1 MSAVSFATVR
11 PLERAKS
18 QPLVLSLFFV
28 AALMASVPLENCT
41 VLPAIG
47 SIARLIGL
55 VAAGMVLVDAALKL
69 GFRRW
74 HAAHLPLLL
83 FVVWSAW
90 TYIWSVYPP
99 YTRERITTNLQL
111 LVFVWVIWQTVRNL
125 RDLRVVLQGFVLGAC
140 CAAIWTMVNARDL
153 HAYSGIRFSGAGS
166 DPNELGLTMVI
177 GMVMAFYISTTSPTS
192 LKRILWLVPLPLCI
206 VAVILT
212 VSRSAAIETALA
224 LLCIS
229 FWHVTTSSKLR
240 FAPIVGGVVLL
251 AIGAAFVP
259 KANFRRLGTIESEI
273 STGHIGARGQLWKAG
288 IQMFEQRPILGTGA
302 ATFAYAA
309 EPIIGRDLAAH
320 NTYVS
325 VLTETGM
332 IGFLI
337 FAIALVTFGLLAL
350 TFRGNE
356 RFLWL
361 IVMLVW
367 GLGVFSLTF
376 EYKKTTWSVFGL
388 LVATSSVSE
397 MTQVR
402 PRRLRRMYKQSEL
415 LTAKA

>member
-1 MSAVSFATVR
+1 MTTLRAHPRVQSL
-11 PLERAKS
+11 PLS
-18 QPLVLSLFFV
+18 TIFV

-47 SIARLIGL
+47 SISRLIGL
-55 VAAGMVLVDAALKL
+55 VATGMVVLDAALKL

-74 HAAHLPLLL
+74 HAAYLPLLL

-90 TYIWSVYPP
+90 SYIWSVYPP

-111 LVFVWVIWQTVRNL
+111 LVFVWVIWQAVRNL
-125 RDLRVVLQGFVLGAC
+125 RDLRVVLQGFVIGAC
-140 CAAIWTMVNARDL
+140 CAAVWTMVNARDL

-166 DPNELGLTMVI
+166 DPNELGLTLVI

-192 LKRILWLVPLPLCI
+192 FKRVLWLIPFPLCI

-229 FWHVTTSSKLR
+229 FWHVMTSSKLR

-259 KANFRRLGTIESEI
+259 KANFRRLSTIESEI

-302 ATFAYAA
+302 ATFAFAA

-332 IGFLI
+332 IGFLL
-337 FAIALVTFGLLAL
+337 FATALVTFGLLSL
-350 TFRGNE
+350 TLRCNE

-376 EYKKTTWSVFGL
+376 EYKKTTWCVFGL

-397 MTQVR
+397 MAPAR
-402 PRRLRRMYKQSEL
+402 PRRLRRMYKQAEMIP
-415 LTAKA
+415 AKA